1 MPDGAQTM
9 PGADSRIGARLRAV
23 AATVVDGVVVDGH
36 SLDAQLEAHEGKVGE
51 ADRSLLRL
59 LCYGSLREHWQLR
72 EWLGQL
78 VARPLKRRDRVIESL
93 LAVGL
98 YQLAR
103 TRIPTHA
110 AVSATVDAARLLKR
124 PKLAGLINAV
134 LRRFVRDDLAS
145 KPAASDEARHNH
157 PRWMID
163 QLARDWPEER
173 DRVLAANNERAPM
186 WLRANSRRAS
196 SDACLAALEAAGI
209 AASANPAG
217 AIRLDEPVAVADLPG
232 FRDGLV
238 SVQDAGAQLAAPWL
252 LGSVPTARRLL
263 DACAAPGNKSAHLLE
278 LAPDN
283 AELTAV
289 DIDGA
294 RLESVRDSLARLS
307 LAATVLEADASNPS
321 EWWNGKPFDAILLD
335 APCSASGVIRRH
347 PDIKLLRRQADIARL
362 KGLQARMLKSLWPL
376 LAPGGRLLY
385 VTCSVFAAE
394 NDAVVGEFLKATP
407 DARENDVLPN
417 NNIRD
422 VMHRKTRGYQVLPG
436 AGGMDGFYFA
446 CLDKRPS
453 SDAPAMDGTQSEQGT
468 IG

>member
-1 MPDGAQTM
+1 MPDDAEKT
-9 PGADSRIGARLRAV
+9 PGSDSRKGARLRAV
-23 AATVVDGVVVDGH
+23 AATVVDGVVVGGH
-36 SLDAQLEAHEGKVGE
+36 SLDAELERHESEVSE

-72 EWLGQL
+72 EWLGLL
-78 VARPLKRRDRVIESL
+78 VARPLKRRDRIVESL

-98 YQLAR
+98 YQIAR

-110 AVSATVDAARLLKR
+110 AVSATVDAARILKR

-134 LRRFVRDDLAS
+134 LRRFIRDDLAS

-163 QLARDWPEER
+163 QLARDWPEEQ
-173 DRVLAANNERAPM
+173 DDILAANNQRAPM
-186 WLRANSRRAS
+186 WLRVNSSRAS

-209 AASANPAG
+209 TASVNPVG
-217 AIRLDEPVAVADLPG
+217 AIRLEEPLAVADLPG
-232 FRDGLV
+232 FHDGLV

-278 LAPDN
+278 LAPDD

-294 RLESVRDSLARLS
+294 RLDSVRDNLTRLS
-307 LAATVLEADASNPS
+307 LSATVLEADASNPS
-321 EWWNGKPFDAILLD
+321 DWWNGKPFDAILLD
-335 APCSASGVIRRH
+335 APCSASGVVRRH
-347 PDIKLLRRQADIARL
+347 PDIKLLRRPADIARL
-362 KGLQARMLKSLWPL
+362 QALQVRMLQSLWPL

-394 NDAVVGEFLKATP
+394 NDAVVCEFLKATP

-417 NNIRD
+417 NNTRD

-446 CLDKRPS
+446 CLDKRQS
-453 SDAPAMDGTQSEQGT
+453 GDAPAGDGTHSEQGT